1 MGGNRLSP
9 NKPVTVSKMDLGRR
23 AEEQVAQM
31 LERRGFRVIGRNV
44 RVGRLEID
52 IIAGRDN
59 LVVFCEVR
67 SRSNDRWI
75 TPAQT
80 IDYRKIKRLRSA
92 AARWLSEARIGV
104 KEVRFDAASVVYDV
118 PEGRVNYYEGAF

>member
-1 MGGNRLSP
+1 
-9 NKPVTVSKMDLGRR
+9 
-23 AEEQVAQM
+23 M
-31 LERRGFRVIGRNV
+31 LERQGFRVIGRNV

-80 IDYRKIKRLRSA
+80 IDHRKIKRLRSA
-92 AARWLSEARIGV
+92 AAQWLSNARLGI

-118 PEGRVNYYEGAF
+118 PEGRVNYFEGAF

>member
-1 MGGNRLSP
+1 
-9 NKPVTVSKMDLGRR
+9 MDLGRR
-23 AEEQVAQM
+23 AEEQVAKM

-67 SRSNDRWI
+67 SRSNDHWI

-80 IDYRKIKRLRSA
+80 IDYRKIKRLRCA
-92 AARWLSEARIGV
+92 AARWLSEARIGI